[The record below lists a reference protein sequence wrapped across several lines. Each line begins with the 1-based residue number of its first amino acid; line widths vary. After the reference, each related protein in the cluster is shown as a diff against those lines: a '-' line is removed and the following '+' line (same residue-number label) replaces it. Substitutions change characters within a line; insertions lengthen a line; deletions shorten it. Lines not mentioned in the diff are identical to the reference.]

1 MNVHWVTSTSSI
13 TIYITY
19 IKSHFECVG
28 LVVHVSLHC
37 LCLLLNIQTPKTK
50 TEPTASDCKIT
61 SKGLA
66 SQVGFKQ
73 TTSIYISLVMHMYMY
88 RHVYMYIH
96 VYTHIPCSVLTSLY
110 NHILLTYWK
119 KCFPYFLI
127 KYSLA
132 CVFWSHLKDVF
143 VSQMATKSLLIW
155 YLWLN
160 WPFAY
165 KVFMAFLHQHVQ
177 TFIMSLKRPWIILQ
191 TSHFWGPTCF

>member
-1 MNVHWVTSTSSI
+1 MGSTSSI

-28 LVVHVSLHC
+28 LVVHVSLHR
-37 LCLLLNIQTPKTK
+37 LCLLLNSQTPKKAK
-50 TEPTASDCKIT
+50 TEPAASDCEINLPIT

-110 NHILLTYWK
+110 NHILLTY
-119 KCFPYFLI
+119 
-127 KYSLA
+127 
-132 CVFWSHLKDVF
+132 
-143 VSQMATKSLLIW
+143 
-155 YLWLN
+155 
-160 WPFAY
+160 
-165 KVFMAFLHQHVQ
+165 
-177 TFIMSLKRPWIILQ
+177 
-191 TSHFWGPTCF
+191 